1 MILNKFSAAIQ
12 HRVLNKYSVFNP
24 LIGIRKSLEKL
35 YSVNDINICYNKFI
49 RKSYDPSK
57 QNILIAIESPGLIE
71 HYKWIDPKMKF
82 AAEISFQNYFNLAN
96 YLCPRT
102 IYANNDNFVDMP
114 ESIGNYEKPDLVSM
128 VYSDRKIISGHQF
141 RYEIAEKFKDD
152 LHLFGKG
159 TGRFLMAK
167 SDSLNSYMFQ
177 IVVENGKYPEYVT
190 EKFFDCIK
198 MGTIPI
204 YWGGE
209 EAVRKMGFDLDG
221 ILFFNEMDEL
231 SELLSSKVNA
241 DFYSNTKPSLNRNWE
256 RLKEIRNEDKL
267 LLALHSVKNHYHHTT
282 SSYQGVKK
290 RKLNLGF

>member
-1 MILNKFSAAIQ
+1 
-12 HRVLNKYSVFNP
+12 
-24 LIGIRKSLEKL
+24 
-35 YSVNDINICYNKFI
+35 
-49 RKSYDPSK
+49 
-57 QNILIAIESPGLIE
+57 
-71 HYKWIDPKMKF
+71 MKF
-82 AAEISFQNYFNLAN
+82 TAEISFQNYFGLDN

-114 ESIGNYEKPDLVSM
+114 GTIRNYEKSDLVSM

-141 RYEIAEKFKDD
+141 RHEIADKLKDD

-159 TGRFLMAK
+159 TGRFLRAK

-177 IVVENGKYPEYVT
+177 VVVENGKYQEYVT

-198 MGTIPI
+198 TGTIPI

-209 EAVRKMGFDLDG
+209 EAIRKMGFDLDG
-221 ILFFNEMDEL
+221 ILFFNELDEL
-231 SELLSSKVNA
+231 KELLSATVNA
-241 DFYSNTKPSLNRNWE
+241 GFYSNAKPSIIRNWE
-256 RLKEIRNEDKL
+256 RLKDIRNEDKL

-282 SSYQGVKK
+282 SSYQGIHK